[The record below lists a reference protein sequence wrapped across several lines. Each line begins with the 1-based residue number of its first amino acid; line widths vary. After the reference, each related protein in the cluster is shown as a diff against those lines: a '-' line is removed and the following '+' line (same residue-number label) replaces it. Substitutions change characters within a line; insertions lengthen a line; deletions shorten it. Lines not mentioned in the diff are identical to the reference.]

1 MFLPSFGPEVL
12 ISQNTIDHGLW
23 GINWLRPTAL
33 FGIQGLDPVLH
44 AVLWSIL
51 LNSFA
56 FIAGSIFSNASPIE
70 RVQAVQFVSAFDS
83 GAVARGWQRGAADA
97 EDLLIMAQR
106 IMGATQAQTLFRNM
120 AQKQGKQGYLPDP
133 TPQFLEILERG
144 LAGSVGAATAH
155 AMLGQ
160 MAGGASVTVEDLM
173 AVADETSQII
183 EYSSQLEAQSGEL
196 TTTARQLRDA
206 NEKLMNLSIQK
217 DAFLTQISHELR
229 TPMTSIRAFSEIL
242 QDTDLE
248 AGDRPRY
255 AMIIQEE
262 TQRLTRLLDDLLDLS
277 VLENGQVALD
287 LQSINLCDILNRA
300 VASANVDDVI
310 NIRRNASREDVVL
323 LTDPGRLTQVFINL
337 MSNAAKYCVSPAAEL
352 RINVSITA
360 GLLIVD
366 FIDSG
371 PGIDKV
377 HQDII
382 FEKFARV
389 SDHSKAGGAGLGLA
403 ICREIINNLGGQIAY
418 LPGQHGAAFRISLPR
433 S

>member
-1 MFLPSFGPEVL
+1 
-12 ISQNTIDHGLW
+12 
-23 GINWLRPTAL
+23 
-33 FGIQGLDPVLH
+33 
-44 AVLWSIL
+44 
-51 LNSFA
+51 
-56 FIAGSIFSNASPIE
+56 
-70 RVQAVQFVSAFDS
+70 
-83 GAVARGWQRGAADA
+83 
-97 EDLLIMAQR
+97 
-106 IMGATQAQTLFRNM
+106 
-120 AQKQGKQGYLPDP
+120 
-133 TPQFLEILERG
+133 
-144 LAGSVGAATAH
+144 
-155 AMLGQ
+155 
-160 MAGGASVTVEDLM
+160 VEDLM
-173 AVADETSQII
+173 AVADETAQIM

-206 NEKLMNLSIQK
+206 NEKLMNLSTQK

-242 QDTDLE
+242 QDPDLKS
-248 AGDRPRY
+248 GDRPKY

-310 NIRRNASREDVVL
+310 NIRRNTSREDVVF

-337 MSNAAKYCVSPAAEL
+337 MSNAAKYCIVPAAEL
-352 RINVSITA
+352 RINVSATA
-360 GLLIVD
+360 GVLIVD
-366 FIDSG
+366 FIDNGS
-371 PGIDKV
+371 GIDKV
-377 HQDII
+377 NQDII

-389 SDHSKAGGAGLGLA
+389 SDHSKAGGAGLGLS
-403 ICREIINNLGGQIAY
+403 ICREIINNLGGQVAY